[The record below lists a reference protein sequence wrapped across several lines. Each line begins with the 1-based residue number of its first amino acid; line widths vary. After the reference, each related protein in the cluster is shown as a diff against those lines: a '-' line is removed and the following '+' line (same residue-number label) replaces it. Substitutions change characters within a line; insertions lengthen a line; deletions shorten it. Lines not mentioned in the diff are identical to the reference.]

1 MREALRFIAGVFV
14 GILPRYYWSRFE
26 DQVSPQV
33 AAGAIVTILAGAAIG
48 IPGFFAHAEDV
59 SVRNNRALLAAAAK
73 QDPATT
79 PQHLQV
85 STTTLAAASGLS
97 WLTFILLTPAGWIS
111 TYLVA
116 SGSLRAIGAASD
128 SPLGDPLLTAIDKGL
143 RTSRVRR
150 RARRAAV
157 ELATRQG
164 PDVADR
170 VRTGAE
176 AGVPGA
182 ALVVVSSRR
191 KEGWT
196 TGTVVLTP
204 TGAYR
209 IVCVEDRMI
218 AGLLRHLYGLVAHD
232 DLEVFRRVVPYDLP
246 AGRPT

>member
-1 MREALRFIAGVFV
+1 VREALRFIAGIIV
-14 GILPRYYWSRFE
+14 GLLPRHYWPRFE
-26 DQVSPQV
+26 GLADPQV
-33 AAGAIVTILAGAAIG
+33 AAGAIITILGGAAIA
-48 IPGFFAHAEDV
+48 IPGFFAHAEEV
-59 SVRNNRALLAAAAK
+59 SVQNNRVLLAAAAR

-128 SPLGDPLLTAIDKGL
+128 SPLGDPLLTVIDKGL
-143 RTSRVRR
+143 RASRSRR
-150 RARRAAV
+150 RATRAAT
-157 ELATRQG
+157 ELATREG
-164 PDVADR
+164 PEIPDHL
-170 VRTGAE
+170 RTGAD

-182 ALVVVSSRR
+182 ALVIVASRR
-191 KEGWT
+191 KDGWT
-196 TGTVVLTP
+196 TGTVVLTAS
-204 TGAYR
+204 GAYR

-232 DLEVFRRVVPYDLP
+232 DLEVFRRVVPYELP
-246 AGRPT
+246 ARRPT